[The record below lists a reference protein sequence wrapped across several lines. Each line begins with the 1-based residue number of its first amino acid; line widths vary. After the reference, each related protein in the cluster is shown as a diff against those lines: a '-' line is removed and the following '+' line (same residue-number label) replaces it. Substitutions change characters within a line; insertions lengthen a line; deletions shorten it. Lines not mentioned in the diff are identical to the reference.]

1 MKRTTAQL
9 KITDIDYLLD
19 TISAQKFY
27 QAQDKL
33 GNDCRGL
40 NPGFTGGTEKELDRI
55 YQMLEELRNE
65 WRYDSAFI
73 YLALMDD
80 IDLSL
85 KH

>member
-40 NPGFTGGTEKELDRI
+40 NPGFTEEVEKELDRI
-55 YQMLEELRNE
+55 YQMLVELQNE